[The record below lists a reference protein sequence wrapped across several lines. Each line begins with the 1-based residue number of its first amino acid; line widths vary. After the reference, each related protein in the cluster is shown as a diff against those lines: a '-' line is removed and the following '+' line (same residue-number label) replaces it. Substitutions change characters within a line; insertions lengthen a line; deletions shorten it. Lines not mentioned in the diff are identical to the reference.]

1 MTLFSSTAG
10 RSGKADVEP
19 GAQIVLHHHPE
30 PLLSPGD
37 AVTQHLYIE
46 SNIAKASRLSSARN
60 RSDLRGKVQLR
71 RSATFFRIRTRTDN
85 LQGSMFVR
93 MTANGRL
100 LGLDVGDWSMLLC
113 GLILAGLLTA
123 LLG

>member
-1 MTLFSSTAG
+1 
-10 RSGKADVEP
+10 
-19 GAQIVLHHHPE
+19 
-30 PLLSPGD
+30 
-37 AVTQHLYIE
+37 
-46 SNIAKASRLSSARN
+46 
-60 RSDLRGKVQLR
+60 
-71 RSATFFRIRTRTDN
+71 
-85 LQGSMFVR
+85 MFVR